1 MIFVALGTQK
11 FQMNRLIEAVDVQ
24 KGKGLIK
31 EEIFAQSGNSD
42 YMPRNFESK
51 AFLNSDEFNNQIEK
65 SDIVITHSGVST
77 IIKAL
82 MLGKKVIVVPRLA
95 KFGEHVDNH
104 QMEIAET
111 FSELNYVFMTLEV
124 NDLYKIIEDVKT
136 HKFNSYVSGNDI
148 MIDTIKSFL
157 ANGSKIWR
165 FL

>member
-1 MIFVALGTQK
+1 M
-11 FQMNRLIEAVDVQ
+11 
-24 KGKGLIK
+24 
-31 EEIFAQSGNSD
+31 
-42 YMPRNFESK
+42 
-51 AFLNSDEFNNQIEK
+51 
-65 SDIVITHSGVST
+65 ST

-157 ANGSKIWR
+157 ANGSKI
-165 FL
+165 